1 LFSGPVSTP
10 YFAYPWIFQSYIPS
24 LLLLNLGTS
33 DYTSF
38 TTTPSIYPNTTSTWD
53 LITKFEDAYVSLVK
67 SIRALAYPTHPAM
80 LRAAASHFSTT
91 EYAPSNIP
99 IFIMRPLLGQLE
111 HATQGAVKRLR
122 EDGDKAVYWLDT
134 SGWLD
139 VPTPKD
145 PEKPT
150 PGDDTE
156 DFFLDTSTSTSPS
169 TDSDS
174 VSSTSNPSSTTN
186 AVTVPPKYRLT
197 PRGNLRTAI
206 FLHSHL
212 CRFLAD
218 EETREKCAFFEP
230 EDYVGRVFK
239 AKQGLF
245 DKWVDDE
252 KERRLRKL
260 FWGEA

>member
-1 LFSGPVSTP
+1 M
-10 YFAYPWIFQSYIPS
+10 FQSYIPS
-24 LLLLNLGTS
+24 LVLLNLGSS

-38 TTTPSIYPNTTSTWD
+38 TTTPSLYPPDITPWD
-53 LITKFEDAYVSLVK
+53 LLTRFEDAYVSLVK

-80 LRAAASHFSTT
+80 LRAVASHFSTT

-122 EDGDKAVYWLDT
+122 EDGDKAVFWLDT

-139 VPTPKD
+139 IPQPSDPENPTPN
-145 PEKPT
+145 
-150 PGDDTE
+150 DDTE
-156 DFFLDTSTSTSPS
+156 DFYLDSHPIPPHSPA
-169 TDSDS
+169 
-174 VSSTSNPSSTTN
+174 NPSNEHKTQHM
-186 AVTVPPKYRLT
+186 YHLT
-197 PRGNLRTAI
+197 PRGNQRTAI

-212 CRFLAD
+212 CRFLVRD
-218 EETREKCAFFEP
+218 EQRDNCAFFEP

-239 AKQGLF
+239 DKQDMF
-245 DKWVDDE
+245 EKYVDDE

-260 FWGEA
+260 FWGST